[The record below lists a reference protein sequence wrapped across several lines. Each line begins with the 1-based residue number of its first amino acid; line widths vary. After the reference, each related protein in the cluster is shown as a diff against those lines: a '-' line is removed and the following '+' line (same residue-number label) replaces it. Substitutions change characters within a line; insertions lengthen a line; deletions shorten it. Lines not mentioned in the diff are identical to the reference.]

1 MPHTF
6 EVLVTS
12 MLSILSLSLHAPL
25 ALSLHAPPSVLTA
38 THRRTGPL
46 VAAIDEPRRCGLLCV
61 GLAGNNGVT
70 LVAGQL
76 ATQLGLTWESSRDGP
91 KQAEC
96 LGCITQVGALARQ
109 HPEFAAFGEVVVGG
123 WDVVPTGLGD
133 ALYASRILDYDLVRQ
148 VRDEMNEWP
157 VMKGVFDPD
166 FVGDSQHAG
175 ATHVRDD
182 VRTRAEQL
190 AAIRADIVSFKRERG
205 VDGHCTMIW
214 SASVERPSDEYATA
228 EALLSAIEADDREVS
243 PSLVYAAA
251 AVLEGCSFVN
261 GGSQNTVQ
269 PGMVELAAQQAAP
282 CYVLGTDFKA
292 GQTKA
297 KTAIVEYLRALG
309 LRPRTIASYN
319 HLGNNDMKNLLSP
332 RTWEAKA
339 RVKTDIF
346 APWTEA
352 DGPIDHKVAV
362 LYTEQMG
369 DEKRDTVEYTS
380 EGFLGSEHTMF
391 TYTRAMDSALCVPLM
406 IDAAVFCE
414 HLAARRATAQQAGRA
429 LAYLFKLN
437 EGAATGV
444 DPGFFHQ
451 SAQLAEVLTEVADVA
466 PTSGDAVAG
475 AAGVLSAAG
484 VRGGVVC
491 AGLSCLDMQLLGASE
506 PTSAEAIARFDG
518 CATAPGGSTSNT
530 ASALRSL
537 GVAAAVLSCVG
548 ADAHGA
554 ELERAWARDGIDT
567 SLLLRRRDVS
577 TSLAVLPVFAAGGR
591 GCWVDL
597 SANDQLTADAV
608 LGALRGAA
616 ATPAVRGA
624 AALHVGYPH
633 LLRHLRGDGLAR
645 LLAEAATL
653 MAAADGDGGDAP
665 LLSLDINGATLGAAA
680 DADGV
685 LGASLAR
692 VDVLHAN
699 LEEACHVAGVAP
711 PPAEADATPE
721 QLRRIADAFTSRGVG
736 VVAITLGAAGAY
748 VAVSPDAARLQRSP
762 RLAAA
767 ARRWSAAEDALLP
780 AAPTA
785 GTINANGAGDAFVAG
800 LLAAMLWS
808 EPLSLTD
815 ALHVA
820 LESARQRIDSA
831 AEPRAVAELLKNVGA
846 ADDAVAA

>member
-1 MPHTF
+1 MM
-6 EVLVTS
+6 LVTTS
-12 MLSILSLSLHAPL
+12 TLSVL
-25 ALSLHAPPSVLTA
+25 ALSLHPLPSALKPTHLRTPP
-38 THRRTGPL
+38 P
-46 VAAIDEPRRCGLLCV
+46 VAAVDEPRRCGLLCV

-76 ATQLGLTWESSRDGP
+76 ATQHGLTWESSRDGP

-96 LGCITQVGALARQ
+96 LGCITQVGTLARQ
-109 HPEFAAFGEVVVGG
+109 HPEFAAFGEVAVGG

-157 VMKGVFDPD
+157 VMKGVFDPG

-182 VRTRAEQL
+182 VQTRAEQL
-190 AAIRADIVSFKRERG
+190 AAIRADIMRFKRERG

-243 PSLVYAAA
+243 PSLLYAAA

-269 PGMVELAAQQAAP
+269 PGLVELAAQQAVP

-332 RTWEAKA
+332 RTWKAKA

-346 APWTEA
+346 APWTEV

-362 LYTEQMG
+362 LYTEQMA

-380 EGFLGSEHTMF
+380 EGFLGCEHTML

-414 HLAARRATAQQAGRA
+414 HLAARGASAQQAGRA

-451 SAQLAEVLTEVADVA
+451 SAQLAEVLAEVAEVTPA
-466 PTSGDAVAG
+466 SGGAVDPAG
-475 AAGVLSAAG
+475 AAGAAG

-537 GVAAAVLSCVG
+537 GVGAAVLSCVG

-567 SLLLRRRDVS
+567 TLLLRRDDVS
-577 TSLAVLPVFAAGGR
+577 TSLAVLPVFTAGGR

-608 LGALRGAA
+608 LGALREAA

-645 LLAEAATL
+645 LLDEAATL
-653 MAAADGDGGDAP
+653 MAAAGGGDGGSGDPP

-685 LGASLAR
+685 LGASLR
-692 VDVLHAN
+692 MVDVLHAN

-711 PPAEADATPE
+711 PPAEADATTE

-767 ARRWSAAEDALLP
+767 ARRWGAAEDALLP
-780 AAPTA
+780 AAPTE

-808 EPLSLTD
+808 EPLRLTD
-815 ALHVA
+815 ALRLA

-831 AEPRAVAELLKNVGA
+831 TEPRAAAELLQDV
-846 ADDAVAA
+846 AVAADPAPVGA